1 MRSRFSAFAVGD
13 AAYLLATWHP
23 STRPASL
30 QLDPDL
36 EWQRLEILE
45 VKAGAEGD
53 IEGTVAFDAHF
64 WDAARRE
71 RGFQRERSAFRRTGG
86 RWLYVGPAPTTRG

>member
-13 AAYLLATWHP
+13 GAYLLATWHP
-23 STRPASL
+23 STRPGPL

-45 VKAGAEGD
+45 VTAGTEAD
-53 IEGTVAFDAHF
+53 SEGTVTFDAHF
-64 WDAARRE
+64 WDTARGQ
-71 RGFQRERSAFRRTGG
+71 RGLQRERSAFRREGG
-86 RWLYVGPAPTTRG
+86 RWFYVGPAPPTH

>member
-1 MRSRFSAFAVGD
+1 MRSRYSAFAVGD

-30 QLDPDL
+30 RLDPGL

-45 VKAGAEGD
+45 VTAGGETD
-53 IEGTVAFDAHF
+53 TEGTVAFDAHY
-64 WDAARRE
+64 WDAARGG
-71 RGFQRERSAFRRTGG
+71 RGFQREHSAFRREAG
-86 RWLYVGPAPTTRG
+86 RWRYVGPVKSTRG

>member
-13 AAYLLATWHP
+13 TTYLRATWHP

-30 QLDPDL
+30 ELDPDL

-45 VKAGAEGD
+45 VTAGTED
-53 IEGTVAFDAHF
+53 DTEGTVTFDAHY

-71 RGFQRERSAFRRTGG
+71 RGLQREHGAFRRESG
-86 RWLYVGPAPTTRG
+86 RWFYVGPTPGQ

>member
-13 AAYLLATWHP
+13 TAYLLSTWHP

-45 VKAGAEGD
+45 VTRGAGEDA
-53 IEGTVAFDAHF
+53 EGTVTFDAHF
-64 WDAARRE
+64 WDTARRQ
-71 RGFQRERSAFRRTGG
+71 RGLQREHSAFRREGG
-86 RWLYVGPAPTTRG
+86 RWFYVGPAPTTH

>member
-45 VKAGAEGD
+45 VSAGTEAD
-53 IEGTVAFDAHF
+53 TEGTVTFDAHF
-64 WDAARRE
+64 WDTARHQ
-71 RGFQRERSAFRRTGG
+71 RGLQRERSAFRREGG
-86 RWLYVGPAPTTRG
+86 RWFYVGPAPTTH